1 MDFEIDNQLFIPKS
15 LCNIKGEKNVTKQQN
30 FKEGEISMRNQSRF
44 INQESSPMRPKT
56 SL

>member
-30 FKEGEISMRNQSRF
+30 FKEGESSMRNPSRF
-44 INQESSPMRPKT
+44 IN
-56 SL
+56 